1 MVDLT
6 LELMAE
12 FRFDQVNIVLADL
25 GGAARFLRALG
36 AHVPES
42 LPEWTEWEPHD
53 VGFPAVAEGFHAD
66 LDSCAFARHWG
77 GLPEGFTGVVVNL
90 RAKDGEAVDA
100 GYDKALGLGAVGLRA
115 PYDAFFGA
123 RYAVVQGPG
132 PIAVGIMGPMDQTLR
147 GAGPA
152 VSDFA

>member
-1 MVDLT
+1 
-6 LELMAE
+6 MAE
-12 FRFDQVNIVLADL
+12 LRFDHLNIVLADVS
-25 GGAARFLRALG
+25 GAARFLRALG
-36 AHVPES
+36 AQVPELS
-42 LPEWTEWEPHD
+42 PEWTEWEPHH

-66 LDSCAFARHWG
+66 LDSSAFARHWG

-100 GYDKALGLGAVGLRA
+100 GYHKALGLGAVGLRA
-115 PYDAFFGA
+115 PYDAFFGT

-132 PIAVGIMGPMDQTLR
+132 PIVVGIMGPADSTLR

-152 VSDFA
+152 ISDFA